1 MTARFWRK
9 GRSVRIWIPSVI
21 VACVALVGPASAQ
34 ETDTVLVVYASR
46 TGNTETLAK
55 AVLDGA
61 AAVAGVTAILRSA
74 AEVTDDELAAA
85 DGVIIGTPVH
95 WGNASVE
102 ILQVVDRIG
111 RTSGARAMDDWRA
124 VGTFVSSGNHTN
136 GSEFARLGVLSALM
150 AMRFIAVGGVTA
162 DGRGSIGAQATTGA
176 SDQGLSESEI
186 EQARRLGD
194 RVAQVTRRLRAA
206 R

>member
-1 MTARFWRK
+1 MTVRFWRK

-61 AAVAGVTAILRSA
+61 AAVAGVTAILRSG

-111 RTSGARAMDDWRA
+111 RTSGARAVDDWRT
-124 VGTFVSSGNHTN
+124 VGTFVSSGSHTN